1 MRNILLVV
9 CIPLGLMLTAPSDA
23 QQPVSQKPAQNTS
36 ASQNQ
41 TELGKLIGT
50 VEQLDKRLERVENRL
65 ERVENRQ
72 NELDEKM
79 DDKFDELNK
88 QNNAKFERINN
99 RMNTQFERINNR
111 MNAEFKQ
118 LNNRMDTM
126 FYWIMGVIVAFGVPM
141 IIPIFIP
148 FALDSYRRWKDS
160 RPSPPSPVSSPQAVS
175 GQESTKQATGG
186 QESAV
191 SPPRPLSES

>member
-9 CIPLGLMLTAPSDA
+9 CIPLGLMLIAPSDA

-36 ASQNQ
+36 VSQNQ

-88 QNNAKFERINN
+88 RIDELDKQNNYK
-99 RMNTQFERINNR
+99 FERINNR

>member
-88 QNNAKFERINN
+88 RIDELDKQNNYK
-99 RMNTQFERINNR
+99 FERINNR

-191 SPPRPLSES
+191 NPPRPLSES

>member
-36 ASQNQ
+36 VSQNQ

-88 QNNAKFERINN
+88 RIDELDKQNNYK
-99 RMNTQFERINNR
+99 FERINNR